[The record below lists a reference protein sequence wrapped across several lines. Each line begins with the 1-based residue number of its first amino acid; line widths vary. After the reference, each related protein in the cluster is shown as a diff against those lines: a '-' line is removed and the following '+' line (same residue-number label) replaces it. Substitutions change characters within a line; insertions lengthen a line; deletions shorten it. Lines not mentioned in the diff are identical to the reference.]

1 MRMKVWAGIYVF
13 TAALTFFATDNY
25 AGKFKYSGGP
35 VANGGSISGV
45 VRYDGPPKDVS
56 IPVMKEKN
64 GDTCSKHP
72 DTVDGVRVDHKI
84 SSANGLLQGAVVF
97 IEHIESGKE
106 WVKKAAGQGAGKK
119 SFTGFHFR
127 DCDIFPKITV
137 VRKTAKGEQEGNLTV
152 TSHDPEVL
160 HNPIGYLVVGANRK
174 ILFNKPLSDKGA
186 VVDATNSLKRLKKK
200 KAYHLLLQCGQ
211 HNYVEADARIVW
223 NPYYFVTGADGSFK
237 LEQIPAGTY
246 QVTAWHPYA
255 GKLSQRV
262 TVSGGADTPAD
273 FEIQ

>member
-1 MRMKVWAGIYVF
+1 MRNKVWAGTYVF
-13 TAALTFFATDNY
+13 IGVLIFFATDNY

-45 VRYDGPPKDVS
+45 VRYHGPPKDVS

-84 SSANGLLQGAVVF
+84 SSANGLLLGAVVF
-97 IEHIESGKE
+97 IEHIEAGKE
-106 WVKKAAGQGAGKK
+106 WAGKAAGQGDGKK

-127 DCDIFPKITV
+127 DCDLFPKITV
-137 VRKTAKGEQEGNLTV
+137 VRKTAKGEKAGNLTV
-152 TSHDPEVL
+152 ASQDQGVL

-174 ILFNKPLSDKGA
+174 ILFNRPLSDKGA
-186 VVDATNSLKRLKKK
+186 VVDVTNSLKRLKKK

-223 NPYYFVTGADGSFK
+223 NPYFFVTGPDGVYQ
-237 LEQIPAGTY
+237 LEQVPAGRY

-255 GKLSQRV
+255 GAHTRSV
-262 TVSGGADTPAD
+262 TVSAGEDVKSD
-273 FEIQ
+273 FEIK